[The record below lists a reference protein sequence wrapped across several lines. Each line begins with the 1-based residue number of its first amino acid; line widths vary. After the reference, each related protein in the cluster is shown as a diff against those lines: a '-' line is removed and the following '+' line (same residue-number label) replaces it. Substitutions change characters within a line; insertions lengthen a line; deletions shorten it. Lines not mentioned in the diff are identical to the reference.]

1 MMKNGSMEIN
11 ISIHIRSLQM
21 SAAWNVIHY
30 LNVCYR
36 MWPHEV
42 ILHRVIL
49 FTFQNNPQ
57 VDKPFLILHDE
68 VNGHSI
74 SHLCFPKKVSNS
86 INLQYYFLVFE
97 EMDIYLA
104 PHGSGLQQGGGPRPL
119 RHKGGGG
126 QPRIH
131 VPAGIKGN
139 VQGILYQ

>member
-1 MMKNGSMEIN
+1 MDIQY
-11 ISIHIRSLQM
+11 HIY
-21 SAAWNVIHY
+21 A
-30 LNVCYR
+30 
-36 MWPHEV
+36 
-42 ILHRVIL
+42 
-49 FTFQNNPQ
+49 
-57 VDKPFLILHDE
+57 FLKR
-68 VNGHSI
+68 
-74 SHLCFPKKVSNS
+74 CPTVST
-86 INLQYYFLVFE
+86 YYFLVFE